1 MIPGLIG
8 GSIIMETVFAW
19 PGIGQLAYQAI
30 LARDYPVLM
39 TLNTI
44 AAVLTLVGNF
54 IADILYGI
62 ADPRIRYE

>member
-1 MIPGLIG
+1 
-8 GSIIMETVFAW
+8 
-19 PGIGQLAYQAI
+19 
-30 LARDYPVLM
+30 M

-44 AAVLTLVGNF
+44 AAVLTLIGNF

>member
-1 MIPGLIG
+1 
-8 GSIIMETVFAW
+8 METVFAW

-44 AAVLTLVGNF
+44 AA
-54 IADILYGI
+54 Y
-62 ADPRIRYE
+62 

>member
-1 MIPGLIG
+1 
-8 GSIIMETVFAW
+8 METVFAW